1 VHTQPV
7 GHLTIF
13 TPLRAGRLCKS
24 RGGKEALVRDPLR
37 LGFIG
42 TGVIASAHALSL
54 RGLIE
59 QGLIAADI
67 AAVFD
72 TDPAR
77 CARFAERS
85 GAVAATSAG
94 DVVDRSDAVYVC
106 TSTAGHLEAVRA
118 AASKGRAIFCEKPL
132 ARDLTESVSL
142 ADVAA
147 EAGVPVQV
155 GLVLRTAPVFR
166 QLAAII
172 ADGECGRPMAV
183 VWRDDQFFPV
193 QGHYASTWR
202 RDVEQAGAGALLE
215 HSIHDVDIMRAVF
228 GSVASVSATT
238 AAIAGYEGIE
248 DSASALLS
256 LADGLAV
263 SLVSVW
269 HQVMARP
276 STRRVEVLCERGFLV
291 LEDDF
296 TGPISIQT
304 DDGVE
309 LRECPAPGWVM
320 DVPVPSGRIG
330 LAVRPYIEE
339 NRAFVDAVLG
349 GSTPHP
355 GLDEAIAAHR
365 VVDACY
371 RSAAAGGSVVAGP
384 W

>member
-1 VHTQPV
+1 VSDTLH
-7 GHLTIF
+7 
-13 TPLRAGRLCKS
+13 
-24 RGGKEALVRDPLR
+24 

-42 TGVIASAHALSL
+42 TGIIASAHALSL
-54 RGLIE
+54 RGLIRH
-59 QGLIAADI
+59 GLIDADI

-72 TDPAR
+72 TDPVR
-77 CARFAERS
+77 RTEFAERS
-85 GAVAATSAG
+85 GAVAASSAAE
-94 DVVDRSDAVYVC
+94 VVERSDAVYVC
-106 TSTAGHLEAVRA
+106 TSTAGHLDAVRA
-118 AASKGRAIFCEKPL
+118 AASSGRPIFCEKPL
-132 ARDLTESVSL
+132 ARDLPESLSL
-142 ADVAA
+142 AAVAA

-172 ADGECGRPMAV
+172 ETSEFGRPMAV
-183 VWRDDQFFPV
+183 VWRDDQFFPI

-215 HSIHDVDIMRAVF
+215 HSIHDVDIVRACF
-228 GSVASVSATT
+228 GPVASVSALT
-238 AAIAGYEGIE
+238 AEMAGYEGIE
-248 DSASALLS
+248 DSASALLQ
-256 LADGLAV
+256 LARGVTV

-291 LEDDF
+291 VEDDF
-296 TGPISIQT
+296 TGPITIQT

-309 LRECPAPGWVM
+309 ARECPPPDWVA
-320 DVPVPSGRIG
+320 DVPLPSGWIG
-330 LAVRPYIEE
+330 LAVQPYVEE
-339 NRAFVDAVLG
+339 NRAFVDAIVNG
-349 GSTPHP
+349 TTPYP

-371 RSAAAGGSVVAGP
+371 RSASAGGSALTGP